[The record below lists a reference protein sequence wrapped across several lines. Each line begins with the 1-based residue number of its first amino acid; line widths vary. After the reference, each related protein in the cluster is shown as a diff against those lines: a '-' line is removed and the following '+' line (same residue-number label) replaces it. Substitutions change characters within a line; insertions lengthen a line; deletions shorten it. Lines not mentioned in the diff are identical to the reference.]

1 MTQDATPHRS
11 EGSSPARLPAY
22 TAAAVRAAEKP
33 LLDAGEPL
41 MERAASAI
49 AAEARAML
57 DGEPGPVLVLA
68 GRGDNGGDAL
78 FAAAELASGGCRV
91 DMLLTSDGAHSAA
104 LGAARRAG
112 ATCRYLDD
120 VRDAAFGYRLVI
132 DGILGIGTSND
143 PALRGLA
150 RATVEALAPAIRAS
164 DAAVL
169 AVDLPSGLHPDTGES
184 DGVVLPADT
193 TVTMGALKTGLVTG
207 RGPEFAGRIVLV
219 DLGLAP
225 QLAKVRPAVE
235 VAVQSVPRPAG
246 DQRA

>member
-1 MTQDATPHRS
+1 MTSDATTHHDA
-11 EGSSPARLPAY
+11 GASPARTPAY

-41 MERAASAI
+41 MERAAAAV
-49 AAEARAML
+49 AAEARLLL
-57 DGEPGPVLVLA
+57 DRESGPVLVLA

-78 FAAAELASGGCRV
+78 FAAAELARGGCRV

-104 LGAARRAG
+104 LAAARRAG

-120 VRDAAFGYRLVI
+120 LRETAGGYRLVI
-132 DGILGIGTSND
+132 DGILGIGASGD

-150 RATVEALAPAIRAS
+150 RAAVEALAPVIRAS
-164 DAAVL
+164 GAPVL
-169 AVDLPSGLHPDTGES
+169 AVDLPSGLHPDTGAT
-184 DGVVLPADT
+184 DGTVLPADT
-193 TVTMGALKTGLVTG
+193 TVTMGAVKSGLVTG

-235 VAVQSVPRPAG
+235 VDTVPATAV